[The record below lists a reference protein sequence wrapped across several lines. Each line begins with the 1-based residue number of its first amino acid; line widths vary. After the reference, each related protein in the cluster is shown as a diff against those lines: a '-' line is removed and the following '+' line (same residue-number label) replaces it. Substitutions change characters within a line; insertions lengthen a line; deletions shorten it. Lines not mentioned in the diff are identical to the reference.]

1 MIEITVNWRWRLKIS
16 PLRRYLIESGPKG
29 VIIHQTSYMKTNKP
43 LPCITKSYFCCW
55 NWSIKSVG
63 ARLSAYIAGF
73 SFLPPSPDFFSCW
86 LWSPLV
92 SHAGAGLVA
101 MPEALQCC
109 LPLAEEAEPETLPW
123 NKTDVN
129 KKATHPPQSSPGRRA
144 RCQWWREGGG
154 EDGTGATSHPRML
167 ALASGISN
175 WHFLKC

>member
-29 VIIHQTSYMKTNKP
+29 AIIHQTSYMKTNKP

-55 NWSIKSVG
+55 NWSVNTVG

-73 SFLPPSPDFFSCW
+73 SFLPASPSFFPFR

-92 SHAGAGLVA
+92 SPAGAGLVA
-101 MPEALQCC
+101 VPEALQCC
-109 LPLAEEAEPETLPW
+109 LPLAEEPEPETLPR

-129 KKATHPPQSSPGRRA
+129 KKATHPPPSSPCAGA
-144 RCQWWREGGG
+144 RCWWWREGGG
-154 EDGTGATSHPRML
+154 EDGTGATSHP
-167 ALASGISN
+167 SN
-175 WHFLKC
+175 AGFSSWHFLKC